1 MMILSPNNKGL
12 YKNRQNMRVI
22 ILLLAI
28 VCCMGQQRR
37 QQQQRRA
44 QQRRRQQQR
53 QNPYANMGGGFQM
66 PNMNGFGGGGFDQ
79 KQYERYA
86 KQQQAQYEKQYGQ
99 QYGQQYGGGQQQYGQ
114 QAQQSAGDPSEYY
127 KTLGLKTNAKAK
139 DIKSAY
145 RKLALKYHVSRTAL
159 SCYDMT

>member
-1 MMILSPNNKGL
+1 
-12 YKNRQNMRVI
+12 MRVI

-44 QQRRRQQQR
+44 QQQRQRQQQQQ
-53 QNPYANMGGGFQM
+53 QNPYANMGGGFPGGM

-99 QYGQQYGGGQQQYGQ
+99 QYGQQYGGGQQ
-114 QAQQSAGDPSEYY
+114 AQQNAGDPSEYY
-127 KTLGLKTNAKAK
+127 KTLGLKANAEAK

-145 RKLALKYHVSRTAL
+145 RKLALKYHVSKDSMICMHGCVMCICMHYASL
-159 SCYDMT
+159 S

>member
-1 MMILSPNNKGL
+1 
-12 YKNRQNMRVI
+12 
-22 ILLLAI
+22 
-28 VCCMGQQRR
+28 
-37 QQQQRRA
+37 
-44 QQRRRQQQR
+44 
-53 QNPYANMGGGFQM
+53 
-66 PNMNGFGGGGFDQ
+66 MNGFGGGGFDQ

-114 QAQQSAGDPSEYY
+114 AQQSAGDPSEYY
-127 KTLGLKTNAKAK
+127 KTLGLKANAKAK

-159 SCYDMT
+159 SCL

>member
-1 MMILSPNNKGL
+1 
-12 YKNRQNMRVI
+12 MRVI
-22 ILLLAI
+22 ILLFAI

-44 QQRRRQQQR
+44 QQQRRRQQQ

-99 QYGQQYGGGQQQYGQ
+99 QYGQQYGGGGQ
-114 QAQQSAGDPSEYY
+114 QQSAGDPSEYY
-127 KTLGLKTNAKAK
+127 KILGLKANAKAK

-145 RKLALKYHVSRTAL
+145 RKLALKYHVSRTAI
-159 SCYDMT
+159 SFI

>member
-1 MMILSPNNKGL
+1 
-12 YKNRQNMRVI
+12 
-22 ILLLAI
+22 
-28 VCCMGQQRR
+28 MGQQRR

-44 QQRRRQQQR
+44 QQQRRRQQQ

-99 QYGQQYGGGQQQYGQ
+99 QYGQQYGGGQQQYGGGQ
-114 QAQQSAGDPSEYY
+114 QAQQNAGDPSEYY
-127 KTLGLKTNAKAK
+127 KTLGLKANAKAK

-145 RKLALKYHVSRTAL
+145 RKLALKYHVSNDSMICMHVL
-159 SCYDMT
+159 